1 MGRTLGAVLDS
12 PAPAGPGET
21 WFLDPGSEVL
31 RLGGV
36 KNFDMKNVEKSC
48 KTADRDMFLVSPV
61 HYSSAAGR
69 SYVAGLIVTCRG

>member
-21 WFLDPGSEVL
+21 GFLDPGSEVL

-36 KNFDMKNVEKSC
+36 KNFDMKNVEK
-48 KTADRDMFLVSPV
+48 
-61 HYSSAAGR
+61 AAKLPI
-69 SYVAGLIVTCRG
+69 ATCS